1 MDFMEVIK
9 RRRSIRRYRPDPVP
23 EDILNQILKAA
34 RLAPSGGNRQP
45 WHFIIVKDPETKRRL
60 GISSWAVEAPIVLI
74 GCTEG
79 SAIDISIAFEHIV
92 LAATNFGLGT
102 CWMGRWGYDAE
113 IKKALRIPEH
123 IRVLAVTPV
132 GYPAEEP
139 EPKPRKSLSEIT
151 HYEKF

>member
-1 MDFMEVIK
+1 MEVIK
-9 RRRSIRRYRPDPVP
+9 RRRSIRGYRPDPVP
-23 EDILNQILKAA
+23 EGILNQILKAA

-60 GISSWAVEAPIVLI
+60 DMSSWAVEAPIVLI

>member
-1 MDFMEVIK
+1 MEVIK
-9 RRRSIRRYRPDPVP
+9 RRRSIRGYRPDPVP
-23 EDILNQILKAA
+23 EGILNQILKAA

-60 GISSWAVEAPIVLI
+60 GMSSWAVEAPIVLI

>member
-1 MDFMEVIK
+1 MEVIK
-9 RRRSIRRYRPDPVP
+9 RRRSIRGYRPDPVP

-60 GISSWAVEAPIVLI
+60 GMSSWAVEAPIVLI

>member
-1 MDFMEVIK
+1 MEVIK
-9 RRRSIRRYRPDPVP
+9 RRRSIRGYRPDPVP

>member
-1 MDFMEVIK
+1 MEVIK
-9 RRRSIRRYRPDPVP
+9 RRRSIRGYRPDPVP

-113 IKKALRIPEH
+113 IKRALRILEH